1 VRQQQRPAAHAC
13 RRQGSLGARMA
24 AADHDH
30 VEFFWVEHWDFAPRA
45 AGPQPPENFRFY
57 WGVHFS
63 AGMRPL
69 WEPCAKS
76 RAACVAIGAMKLL
89 VFAGSTRQN
98 SWNRKLA
105 KVTAAMASASGA
117 EVTHL
122 ELGDFDVPMYNA
134 DLEARGTPADVMK
147 LKQIAYDHPAWIICT
162 PEYNAS
168 YPALLKNT
176 LDWMSSPV
184 KSDPVWNDD
193 FRFSRGKV
201 VGVLSA
207 SPGALGG
214 LRSQSHLVP
223 LLLNLQCWVAPK
235 NYALGR
241 AADAFDA
248 QGQLVA
254 DAAKKK
260 VQGVIDQVLWAAQ
273 RLSMPG

>member
-1 VRQQQRPAAHAC
+1 
-13 RRQGSLGARMA
+13 M
-24 AADHDH
+24 
-30 VEFFWVEHWDFAPRA
+30 
-45 AGPQPPENFRFY
+45 PP
-57 WGVHFS
+57 G
-63 AGMRPL
+63 L
-69 WEPCAKS
+69 WCNEP
-76 RAACVAIGAMKLL
+76 MKLL

-105 KVTAAMASASGA
+105 RVAAAMARSSGA
-117 EVTHL
+117 DVTHL
-122 ELGDFDVPMYNA
+122 ELADLDVPMYNA

-147 LKQIAYDHPAWIICT
+147 LKQITYEHPAWIICT

-176 LDWMSSPV
+176 LDWISSPV

-193 FRFSRGKV
+193 FRSTRGKV

-223 LLLNLQCWVAPK
+223 LLLNLHCWVAPK

-248 QGQLVA
+248 AGELVNDGA
-254 DAAKKK
+254 RKN
-260 VQGVIDQVLWAAQ
+260 VQAVIDQVLWAAGRFQ
-273 RLSMPG
+273 SA